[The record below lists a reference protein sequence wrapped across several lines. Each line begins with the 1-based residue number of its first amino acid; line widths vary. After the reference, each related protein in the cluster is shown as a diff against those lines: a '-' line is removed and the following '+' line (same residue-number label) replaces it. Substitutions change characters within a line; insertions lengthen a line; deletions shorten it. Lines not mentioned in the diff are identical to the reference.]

1 MSILRPIRMLA
12 GLALLIA
19 APAFAQLSPDDPVL
33 VENGPVKVYR
43 SDYEAELQK
52 LPPDV
57 RPGFANNQRRI
68 SELLTRLLVQK
79 ALAAQPET
87 AALARTPQMVVR
99 IRLENDRVLA
109 QLRLEDVEKR
119 AGAEFDA
126 RRAALEP
133 RARELYVVERHKF
146 DVPEQISAS
155 HILIDAKKHSRD
167 EGLKLAEAARARVL
181 AGADFNSVAKEVSED
196 PSAPQNAGELGWFG
210 RAEMDPAFAD
220 AAFAL
225 KKPGDISEP
234 VLSSFGW
241 HVIKLEDRKPAA
253 QRTYEQ
259 VRELIFAE
267 MRKHYID
274 EQREA
279 AIAAVRDDPHVQIN
293 RAAVDALYV
302 RPSTDADALPAA
314 ASAPSAG
321 AAVAPSAAAPGAGA
335 AAKPLT
341 PRPLGTPPAG
351 LPGAPR

>member
-119 AGAEFDA
+119 AGAEF
-126 RRAALEP
+126 AALEP
-133 RARELYVVERHKF
+133 RARELYVVERRKF

-196 PSAPQNAGELGWFG
+196 PSAPQNAAMARLW
-210 RAEMDPAFAD
+210 A
-220 AAFAL
+220 
-225 KKPGDISEP
+225 
-234 VLSSFGW
+234 
-241 HVIKLEDRKPAA
+241 
-253 QRTYEQ
+253 
-259 VRELIFAE
+259 
-267 MRKHYID
+267 
-274 EQREA
+274 
-279 AIAAVRDDPHVQIN
+279 
-293 RAAVDALYV
+293 RAAA
-302 RPSTDADALPAA
+302 
-314 ASAPSAG
+314 
-321 AAVAPSAAAPGAGA
+321 
-335 AAKPLT
+335 
-341 PRPLGTPPAG
+341 
-351 LPGAPR
+351 